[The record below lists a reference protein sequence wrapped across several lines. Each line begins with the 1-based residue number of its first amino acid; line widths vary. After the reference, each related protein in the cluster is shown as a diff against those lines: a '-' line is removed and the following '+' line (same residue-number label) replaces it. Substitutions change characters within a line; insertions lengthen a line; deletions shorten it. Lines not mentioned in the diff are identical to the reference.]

1 MSPGGGVRAALAA
14 ESPVF
19 TGRHGRP
26 RGRSKRAGKG
36 GIYVP
41 TLRDVAVLAGVSTAT
56 VSHVINQTRRTTQET
71 RARVEVAIKQ
81 LGFVPNE
88 GARALAMRK
97 TGVGTAPAFKGGN
110 GGKASGNGAS
120 VAEAEEA
127 APAQA

>member
-1 MSPGGGVRAALAA
+1 MSPGGGFRAARTTG
-14 ESPVF
+14 SSVF
-19 TGRHGRP
+19 SSRHGRP

-71 RARVEVAIKQ
+71 RERVEHAIRQ
-81 LGFVPNE
+81 LGFVPNAA
-88 GARALAMRK
+88 GRALAMRK
-97 TGVGTAPAFKGGN
+97 TGVAAAHSFKGGN
-110 GGKASGNGAS
+110 GNRGKASGNGAS

-127 APAQA
+127 AAP